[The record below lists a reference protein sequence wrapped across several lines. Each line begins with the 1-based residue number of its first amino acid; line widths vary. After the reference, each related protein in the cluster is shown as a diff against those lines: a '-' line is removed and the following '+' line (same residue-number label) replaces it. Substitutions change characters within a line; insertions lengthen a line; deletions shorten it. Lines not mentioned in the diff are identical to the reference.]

1 MTGDW
6 EQIISSKQRR
16 RVDVSHDSST
26 VTAIQQDTWMD
37 DKEKTCIWK
46 KEIDE
51 ASLDLFT
58 ARR

>member
-37 DKEKTCIWK
+37 EK
-46 KEIDE
+46 
-51 ASLDLFT
+51 DLYVEKGN
-58 ARR
+58 RGSIS